1 MQCKNE
7 PVYCCKIFSEAI
19 MNKTIVVNTYKC
31 MACKSCELA
40 CALAHSTSNTI
51 EEAVTEMPRPQRRIT
66 VEGVGA
72 VGVPMQCR
80 HCEDAPCITVCPTTA
95 IHRHQT
101 HDPVLV
107 DKKRCI
113 GCKFCLM
120 ACPFGVI
127 DMTRDGKAVVKCD
140 LCIQRTQAGE
150 EPACVASC
158 PTGALQYCEL
168 TEMLIRRRRDAAAQ
182 AAVAIRERNESKTES
197 SR

>member
-1 MQCKNE
+1 M
-7 PVYCCKIFSEAI
+7 
-19 MNKTIVVNTYKC
+19 MNKTIVVNIHKC

-40 CALAHSTSNTI
+40 CALAHSTSHTI

-80 HCEDAPCITVCPTTA
+80 HCEEAPCITVCPTTA
-95 IHRHQT
+95 IHRHAT

-107 DKKRCI
+107 DRERCI
-113 GCKFCLM
+113 GCTFCLM

-168 TEMLIRRRRDAAAQ
+168 TEMLIRRRRNAATQ
-182 AAVAIRERNESKTES
+182 AAVAMREVNEPKTETP
-197 SR
+197 R